1 MASLRPLIFLLI
13 PSIGLCQ
20 ETTENLIDDTQWE
33 VDGDVDMWQWDA
45 DSVIWVYTNTEATV
59 SQSIDLSA
67 YDYIGDIR
75 YGMSSYGCN
84 NTPNGAWCD
93 QTTDTSYYDTITV
106 KVEYGG
112 ETYTDTVTLNYNNYF
127 VDYSFSFTA
136 TADYDTATISFT
148 AQDVG
153 GWNGYYASATKDVFF
168 ELDYNTYTDLIL
180 IDPTI
185 TNPGPVDI
193 GFVDP
198 IDVADPIGDV
208 SVVDVPVVDIPDIT
222 MDMPVEPIATD
233 MSTDIG
239 VIDIP
244 DMQIEEIQMAD
255 APSDSDMAEPDIVVE
270 IDAQESEQSS
280 EPEVS
285 EMESSEAEMES
296 PEAEQQQASEDREQ
310 SSEVAE
316 TSQQESKEEP
326 KAEGEPR
333 TSMVVRINEMNMD
346 QVAANFETVYDAQA
360 QAVAVALMTMT
371 APQYED
377 LKQIPDAKFYD
388 DVTIKDNRKFKD
400 RLWGS
405 IYRDE
410 KVWAEMVDSQYDYGN

>member
-1 MASLRPLIFLLI
+1 MVSLRPLIFLLI

-33 VDGDVDMWQWDA
+33 IDGDVDVWQWDA

-153 GWNGYYASATKDVFF
+153 GWSGYYASATKDVFF

-185 TNPGPVDI
+185 TNPDPVDI
-193 GFVDP
+193 AFVDP

-208 SVVDVPVVDIPDIT
+208 SVVDAPVVDIPDIT
-222 MDMPVEPIATD
+222 MDMPVEQITTD

-270 IDAQESEQSS
+270 IDAQET
-280 EPEVS
+280 EPEVA
-285 EMESSEAEMES
+285 EIDAQEIEPEVAEMES
-296 PEAEQQQASEDREQ
+296 PEAQQASEDREQ

-316 TSQQESKEEP
+316 TSQQENKEEP
-326 KAEGEPR
+326 KTEGESR

>member
-33 VDGDVDMWQWDA
+33 IDGDVDFWQYDN
-45 DSVIWVYTNTEATV
+45 DSVVWVYTNTEATV

-84 NTPNGAWCD
+84 NTPSGAWCD

-106 KVEYGG
+106 KVDYGG
-112 ETYTDTVTLNYNNYF
+112 ETYTDTVTLNYHDNF

-153 GWNGYYASATKDVFF
+153 GWNGYFASATKDVFF

-185 TNPGPVDI
+185 TNPDPVDI
-193 GFVDP
+193 AFVDP

-208 SVVDVPVVDIPDIT
+208 PVVDAPVVDIPDIT

-233 MSTDIG
+233 MSADMG
-239 VIDIP
+239 AIDIP

-255 APSDSDMAEPDIVVE
+255 APSDSDMTEPDIVVE
-270 IDAQESEQSS
+270 IDAQET
-280 EPEVS
+280 EPEV
-285 EMESSEAEMES
+285 AEMES
-296 PEAEQQQASEDREQ
+296 PEAQQASEDREQ

-316 TSQQESKEEP
+316 TSQQENKEEP
-326 KAEGEPR
+326 KTEGGSR

>member
-1 MASLRPLIFLLI
+1 MVSLRPLIFLLI

-33 VDGDVDMWQWDA
+33 IDGDVDVWQWDA

-75 YGMSSYGCN
+75 YGMSSHGCN
-84 NTPNGAWCD
+84 NTPNGTWCD

-153 GWNGYYASATKDVFF
+153 GWSGYYASATKDVFF

-185 TNPGPVDI
+185 TNPDPVDI

-208 SVVDVPVVDIPDIT
+208 SVVDAPVVDIPDIT

-233 MSTDIG
+233 MSADMG
-239 VIDIP
+239 AIDIP
-244 DMQIEEIQMAD
+244 DMQIEEIEMAD

-270 IDAQESEQSS
+270 IDAQEI
-280 EPEVS
+280 EPEV
-285 EMESSEAEMES
+285 AEMES
-296 PEAEQQQASEDREQ
+296 PEAQQASEDLEQ

-316 TSQQESKEEP
+316 SPQQENKEEP
-326 KAEGEPR
+326 KTEGESR

-410 KVWAEMVDSQYDYGN
+410 KVWAKMVDSQYDYGN

>member
-75 YGMSSYGCN
+75 YGMSSHGCN
-84 NTPNGAWCD
+84 NTPNGTWCD

-153 GWNGYYASATKDVFF
+153 GWSGYYASATKDVFF

-185 TNPGPVDI
+185 TNPDPVDI
-193 GFVDP
+193 AFVDP

-208 SVVDVPVVDIPDIT
+208 SVVDAPVVDIPDIT
-222 MDMPVEPIATD
+222 MDMPVEQITTD

-270 IDAQESEQSS
+270 IDAQET
-280 EPEVS
+280 EPEVA
-285 EMESSEAEMES
+285 EIDAQEIEPEVAEMES
-296 PEAEQQQASEDREQ
+296 PEAQQASEDREQ

-316 TSQQESKEEP
+316 TSQQENKEEP
-326 KAEGEPR
+326 KTEGESR

>member
-185 TNPGPVDI
+185 TNPDPVDI
-193 GFVDP
+193 AFVDP
-198 IDVADPIGDV
+198 VDVADPIGDV

-270 IDAQESEQSS
+270 IDAQET
-280 EPEVS
+280 EPEV
-285 EMESSEAEMES
+285 AEMES
-296 PEAEQQQASEDREQ
+296 PEAQQASEDREQ

-316 TSQQESKEEP
+316 TSQQENKEEP
-326 KAEGEPR
+326 KTEGESR